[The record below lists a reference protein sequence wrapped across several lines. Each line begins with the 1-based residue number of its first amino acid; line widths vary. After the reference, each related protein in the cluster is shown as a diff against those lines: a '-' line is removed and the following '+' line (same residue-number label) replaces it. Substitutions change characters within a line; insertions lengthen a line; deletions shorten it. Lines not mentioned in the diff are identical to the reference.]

1 MGRKKK
7 RMNCDC
13 RKYLCPIRDLIQ
25 SSALIGTINCGLFF
39 KKFVCLFIS
48 MKYYLFEVVKF
59 EKRKEV
65 LVPYYERFN
74 PDNLFHW
81 NDKLFKKFVSMKHDP
96 QSKSSN

>member
-1 MGRKKK
+1 
-7 RMNCDC
+7 
-13 RKYLCPIRDLIQ
+13 
-25 SSALIGTINCGLFF
+25 
-39 KKFVCLFIS
+39 

-81 NDKLFKKFVSMKHDP
+81 NDKLFKKFVSMKHDS
-96 QSKSSN
+96 QSKSSNESLRIKYRILPFNPITILQTKSLLSSNENYRRKNKKEQIVTVSVPY

>member
-1 MGRKKK
+1 MGRKKR

-39 KKFVCLFIS
+39 KKFVCLLVS
-48 MKYYLFEVVKF
+48 MKYLFEVVKF

-65 LVPYYERFN
+65 PVPYERFN
-74 PDNLFHW
+74 PERFNLFHW
-81 NDKLFKKFVSMKHDP
+81 NDKLFKKFVSMKHD
-96 QSKSSN
+96 SKTI